1 MKCVRINA
9 NGTMNDL
16 DINLKKKTLLK
27 LLEKESISKGSTD
40 FKELYKWKHNQT
52 EIYCYGWYDGEAGFE
67 NKHDLIPNGVSSFLE
82 EESSEKLL
90 FGDIFLVAIKNK
102 KFINFC
108 VTDYSEFYEILFD
121 FEDCESDDTTNE
133 EEEEEE
139 DILSKEDEDFI
150 VDDDDDDLS
159 DESYEYC
166 EDDEL
171 DIDENNYTD

>member
-1 MKCVRINA
+1 M
-9 NGTMNDL
+9 
-16 DINLKKKTLLK
+16 
-27 LLEKESISKGSTD
+27 
-40 FKELYKWKHNQT
+40 
-52 EIYCYGWYDGEAGFE
+52 
-67 NKHDLIPNGVSSFLE
+67 
-82 EESSEKLL
+82 L

-150 VDDDDDDLS
+150 VDDYDDDLS